1 MTQSL
6 PCNAYVTSNCG
17 YVYSPFMSWAEPA
30 LRARYF
36 NVAISRKNGTLQW
49 KLSQEHYDAMN
60 IFKLKTKWIILKMF
74 RETKGRRGR
83 MIFSRNLVL
92 ETGKNKENLRTDSDN
107 VRNVKE
113 SFFILCSLDY
123 S

>member
-1 MTQSL
+1 
-6 PCNAYVTSNCG
+6 
-17 YVYSPFMSWAEPA
+17 MSWAEPA

-83 MIFSRNLVL
+83 MIFSRNLVA
-92 ETGKNKENLRTDSDN
+92 EIGKNKENLRTDSDT